1 MCGICGITDPA
12 GVLAGDLQTMIAT
25 LGHRGPD
32 DEGLHVEGTV
42 GLAHRR
48 LSIIDLAGGHQPMAS
63 DDGTLHIVFNG
74 EIYNYVA
81 LRAELARRRPLRTT
95 SDTEVILRLYE
106 DRGERCVDALRGMFA
121 FAIWDARTRT
131 LFLARDHLGQKPLFH
146 VQLGARFAF
155 ASEIKALLALDPS
168 LRELDP
174 EALDQYLSL
183 RILAPPRTMYR
194 RVRKLP
200 PGSTLTVRD
209 GRATSARY
217 WTLVYEPKLDRSED
231 DLLDELDARTQEA
244 VRFHMV
250 SDVPVGAFLSGGLDS
265 GLVVAMMSRLHPRP
279 VKTFAVGL
287 DYGGHDE
294 LRYAALVAAR
304 YRTDHT
310 AERMPARLLGRLPDL
325 LWHLD
330 EPADPLA
337 ACLDHVAGMAQR
349 EVKVVLGGDGG
360 DELFGGY
367 DRYYAQRYVAHWAR
381 LPVAV
386 RRGIVAV
393 LRGVIPDGFWYKSL
407 RHRVQWLHDL
417 SLAEGGQR
425 YADSL
430 GYFYVTRGLRP
441 ALYGEAL
448 LGVVRQADPYREIRT
463 AFEADNA
470 DELVDRM
477 LFADSMIR
485 LPNHSVTILD
495 RMTMAHGL
503 EARSPFMDHR
513 LAEFAARLPVR
524 LKIRGLTRRYLQR
537 RLAERYVPAAVQQRS
552 KVGFSSALPY
562 LLADQFRHLVST
574 VLADSHLARDG
585 YLNATGVHALATAH
599 LGRRAD
605 HGQRLWLIA
614 MAELWYRMAIEG
626 WPREKLRERLHDS
639 PLAGRSGRA
648 VGKELR

>member
-1 MCGICGITDPA
+1 MDPA
-12 GVLAGDLQTMIAT
+12 GVTVADLQTMIAT
-25 LGHRGPD
+25 LRHRGPD
-32 DEGLHVEGTV
+32 DEGLHLEATA

-63 DDGTLHIVFNG
+63 EDGTRHIAFNG
-74 EIYNYVA
+74 EIYNY
-81 LRAELARRRPLRTT
+81 AELRQDLAARRPFRTT

-106 DRGERCVDALRGMFA
+106 DRQERCVEALRGMFA
-121 FAIWDARTRT
+121 FAVWDAGTHT
-131 LFLARDHLGQKPLFH
+131 LFLARDHLGQKPLFYAT
-146 VQLGARFAF
+146 LGARVVF

-168 LRELDP
+168 LRELDV
-174 EALDQYLSL
+174 EALDQYLAL
-183 RILAPPRTMYR
+183 RIVTPPRTMYR
-194 RVRKLP
+194 RIRKLP
-200 PGSTLTVRD
+200 PAHTLTVQN
-209 GRATSARY
+209 GRMTLTRY
-217 WTLVYEPKLDRSED
+217 WSLVYEPKLVRSED
-231 DLLDELDARTQEA
+231 AVLDELDARTQEA
-244 VRFHMV
+244 VRYHMV

-265 GLVVAMMSRLHPRP
+265 GLVVAMMSRIHPRP

-294 LRYAALVAAR
+294 LQYAALVAAR
-304 YRTDHT
+304 YATDHR
-310 AERMPARLLGRLPDL
+310 AEPLPPSPLDRLPDL

-337 ACLDHVAGMAQR
+337 ACLDHVAGMARR

-381 LPVAV
+381 LPLGV
-386 RRGIVAV
+386 RRGIVAA
-393 LRGVIPDGFWYKSL
+393 LRGVIRDGFWYKSL
-407 RHRVQWLHDL
+407 HHRLQWLHEL
-417 SLAEGGQR
+417 SLTEGGQR

-430 GYFYVTRGLRP
+430 SYFYVTRRLRQT
-441 ALYGEAL
+441 LYGDAL
-448 LGVVRQADPYREIRT
+448 LAVSRQSDPQREIRA

-470 DELVDRM
+470 DALVDRM

-513 LAEFAARLPVR
+513 LAEFTARLPVR
-524 LKIRGLTRRYLQR
+524 LKVRGVTRRYLQR
-537 RLAERYVPAAVQQRS
+537 RLGARYLPAAVLRRP

-562 LLADQFRHLVST
+562 LLADGFRALVST

-585 YLNATGVHALATAH
+585 YLSATGVHAMARAH
-599 LGRRAD
+599 LARRAD

-614 MAELWYRMAIEG
+614 MAELWYRMALEG
-626 WPREKLRERLHDS
+626 WPREKLRDALE
-639 PLAGRSGRA
+639 GGRA
-648 VGKELR
+648 PAVAS